1 MSGKFNYPFRYDPA
15 PETKA
20 ASATIMEH
28 IDSTPWLR
36 EAAGEG
42 KMFGVLI
49 VEPEEGGIGYDE
61 GLMHRLPDGK
71 CFIAAFSGNIGE
83 MNLIEGFVP
92 PVFDL
97 LDPKGYF
104 KTEEARINAVGR
116 EIAAIESGE
125 ICSGDITEALGE
137 LRQKRKTMSDSLQKW
152 IFSSY
157 RVHNGSR
164 EEKSISE
171 IFEMKGLVPPG
182 GTGDCAAPKLLDYA
196 FTHGLRPVSMGEFW
210 YCADS
215 GLGTSGTE
223 KRVKGEFY
231 PSCSSKCGPLLRW
244 MLQGVD
250 TDNPYGFDDSTV
262 PAILWEDSSLMVVDK
277 PAGMLCV
284 PGKDGQ
290 ISMVE
295 RLPQPCFAVHR
306 LDMDTSG
313 VILTAKTLRAQSTLR
328 KQFEAREVSKSY
340 VAVVENRT
348 GLTEGQTGTIS
359 LPMRPDI
366 EDRPRQ
372 IVDFTCGKETVTE
385 YSVLGS
391 NDANPGQDGKALAIV
406 RFKPLTGRTHQ
417 LRVHATAGLGCPIL
431 GDLLYGGKYYR
442 RLCLHA
448 ESISFLHPLTEERM
462 SFSVPHPF
470 TI

>member
-1 MSGKFNYPFRYDPA
+1 MSRKFTYPFRYDPA
-15 PETKA
+15 PEVKA
-20 ASATIMEH
+20 AAAATLEH

-223 KRVKGEFY
+223 KKVKGEFY

-250 TDNPYGFDDSTV
+250 TDNPYGFDDDTV
-262 PAILWEDSSLMVVDK
+262 PAILWEDSSLMVGDNMNK
-277 PAGMLCV
+277 
-284 PGKDGQ
+284 
-290 ISMVE
+290 
-295 RLPQPCFAVHR
+295 F
-306 LDMDTSG
+306 
-313 VILTAKTLRAQSTLR
+313 
-328 KQFEAREVSKSY
+328 VS
-340 VAVVENRT
+340 
-348 GLTEGQTGTIS
+348 I
-359 LPMRPDI
+359 
-366 EDRPRQ
+366 
-372 IVDFTCGKETVTE
+372 
-385 YSVLGS
+385 
-391 NDANPGQDGKALAIV
+391 
-406 RFKPLTGRTHQ
+406 
-417 LRVHATAGLGCPIL
+417 
-431 GDLLYGGKYYR
+431 
-442 RLCLHA
+442 
-448 ESISFLHPLTEERM
+448 
-462 SFSVPHPF
+462 
-470 TI
+470 